1 MLYASKYGYRIPE
14 WAIEKDLGELYEHW
28 LLLFISKNRRRILV
42 AMLKSSLTHRIVIK
56 EEEKDH

>member
-1 MLYASKYGYRIPE
+1 MLYASKYGCRIPE

-28 LLLFISKNRRRILV
+28 LLFISKNRGCILV
-42 AMLKSSLTHRIVIK
+42 AMLKSSLTHRTVIK